1 MWESNMPDIDFAD
14 NSFGIIKINGVEM
27 TYEDSAN
34 SVNEN
39 EERSSNSNRSN
50 E

>member
-1 MWESNMPDIDFAD
+1 MPDIDFNN

-27 TYEDSAN
+27 TYENSAN

-39 EERSSNSNRSN
+39 EERSNNSSNSNK
-50 E
+50 